1 MCWVYWTLSW
11 SGWSIYVD
19 IIKDKHA
26 LIAGYLGGEDFITSK
41 SSKSKTVKN
50 KNKGNGKNGETDI
63 VDFIA
68 RYILGL
74 QVEELRI
81 IKIKDISR
89 KFEIN
94 ASFLSRKFKARNNC
108 TLCEFI
114 QMEKI
119 QRAIILLHQ
128 VESLRINDLSE
139 HLGYSSPEYFI
150 RSFKK
155 KMGVPPNT
163 YRKLRMQ
170 MASAP

>member
-1 MCWVYWTLSW
+1 MA
-11 SGWSIYVD
+11 
-19 IIKDKHA
+19 IIKNKQE
-26 LIAGYLGGEDFITSK
+26 LIAGYLGWEEFPA
-41 SSKSKTVKN
+41 SKSKTVKS
-50 KNKGNGKNGETDI
+50 KNKGNGRNGEKDI
-63 VDFIA
+63 VDLIA

-81 IKIKDISR
+81 IKIKDISK

-94 ASFLSRKFKARNNC
+94 ASFLSRKFKARNNY

-128 VESLRINDLSE
+128 VESLRINELSE
-139 HLGYSSPEYFI
+139 RLGYSSTEYFI

-163 YRKLRMQ
+163 YRKLRQ
-170 MASAP
+170 WTASTP